1 MNSLKP
7 ITLEEAL
14 SIYVHAVIID
24 SWAPRLYLKDEIGD
38 YHSVDVI
45 DLARDRLRCDDGYW
59 DYYNCILQAEDEK
72 DYKLFIEV
80 KTND

>member
-1 MNSLKP
+1 MKP

-24 SWAPRLYLKDEIGD
+24 SWAPQLYLKDGD
-38 YHSVDVI
+38 NHYHNVDEI
-45 DLARDRLRCDDGYW
+45 DLFRDRLCCDDGYW
-59 DYYNCILQAEDEK
+59 DYYNYILQAEDEK

-80 KTND
+80 NDDE